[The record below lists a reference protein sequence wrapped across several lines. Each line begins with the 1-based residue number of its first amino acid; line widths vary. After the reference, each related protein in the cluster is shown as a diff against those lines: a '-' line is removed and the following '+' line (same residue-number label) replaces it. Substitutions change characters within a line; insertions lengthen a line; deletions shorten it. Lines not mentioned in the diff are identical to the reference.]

1 MNSINWYGISYE
13 KHTCYDPDIK
23 TGENSCSL
31 LPRDPS
37 PYFPLR
43 LRLGPLLFSLYVAP
57 LQDIKA
63 AHRLDSMFYADDS
76 QLYIAINLNDYSP
89 ALDNLR
95 NCIDDV
101 INWNTLTCSYAT
113 LVKQRSSNLL
123 SHFAQH
129 PVLNCF
135 SFGNTTIE
143 LSDKVRNL
151 GVILDKELSLKQHVN
166 DICKKGILAIR
177 SISQMRKYLSHDNL
191 KCIVNAFVTSR
202 LDYCNSVLYGL
213 PKLEHDKLQQIQNIA
228 AWLITGTKQK
238 EHITPAL
245 KDLHWLPVK
254 LCIVFKILL
263 STYEALNGLSP
274 TYITSLFNVYKPA
287 RSLRSSDQLLL
298 QVPDMKTC
306 TYSQRSFS
314 FYVTKLWNDLPFHI
328 KQSES
333 IAIFKKTLKTFIFL
347 IVFNLV
353 IDFHN
358 CIF

>member
-1 MNSINWYGISYE
+1 M
-13 KHTCYDPDIK
+13 
-23 TGENSCSL
+23 
-31 LPRDPS
+31 
-37 PYFPLR
+37 
-43 LRLGPLLFSLYVAP
+43 AP

-228 AWLITGTKQK
+228 A
-238 EHITPAL
+238 
-245 KDLHWLPVK
+245 
-254 LCIVFKILL
+254 
-263 STYEALNGLSP
+263 
-274 TYITSLFNVYKPA
+274 
-287 RSLRSSDQLLL
+287 
-298 QVPDMKTC
+298 
-306 TYSQRSFS
+306 
-314 FYVTKLWNDLPFHI
+314 
-328 KQSES
+328 
-333 IAIFKKTLKTFIFL
+333 
-347 IVFNLV
+347 
-353 IDFHN
+353 
-358 CIF
+358 